1 MNNSSFDWRMMF
13 FQWSKLLAGFFLSLL
28 VFSTLA
34 NAQSLGTVTGTVTD
48 QSGAVV
54 PKAKVTL
61 LNQGTGETRATMSND
76 AGYFSLASI
85 TPGTYTLRVEVT
97 SFKSWEHRDI
107 PVRPGDLRDVSAT
120 LQIGTSTETVEIVTT
135 ADEIAPVDS
144 GERSTV
150 ITAKQIQNLG
160 LQGRDAT
167 ELVRTLPGFAAFGGG
182 GIQNSIADPGILQ
195 TGSGAL
201 GSGYTGNG
209 LGWRNGGTD
218 VSMDG
223 AHIIDIGCDCG
234 STTTVNGD
242 MVSEVKVQTSN
253 FAADSAKGPL
263 VVNVIGKSG
272 TTEYHGE
279 AYLHARDNGLNA
291 LDWAF
296 KHQMLINNSSS
307 PLKISPPSG
316 RFMYP
321 GAQIGGPVPG
331 TNKKLLFHTA
341 FEYYYQGGFAG
352 SGGGSIPGLIT
363 DTVPTLSMRQGI
375 FDLNPNVAS
384 DNTAFCTSGGNAS
397 APVCTT
403 MYNSTTGGNATTVAG
418 IAPGTSKFGW
428 TDSTG
433 ALGGTATT
441 ANIPTNA
448 FDAGGAIILANIPK
462 PNANPSATG
471 GFNYLEPVTQDQ
483 NGWMW
488 RTRADYNYSENS
500 KFYGTYQ
507 IQKETDITPIHLWWQ
522 PANSIK
528 FPGGLSSRDNSKT
541 ISGHYV
547 KIINSTLTNDLATGI
562 AYVNYPLKPNQ
573 PNAWSRATG
582 GIAGTAYPYAPGPYP
597 TKTTMMPQIGNGYWL
612 AGVPQMEQPDIFSAN
627 GGTFLWQKW
636 DYSIEDNVTKSY
648 KTHTI
653 KGGFFWERS
662 VNNQAAFNDFN
673 GNFQTTTVTWNASP
687 LQNCF
692 DGNTLC
698 GSNNPVANVL
708 LGTGSF
714 SQVNKLA
721 LDKEWE
727 PTYSGYGQDDWKV
740 TRRLTLNLGVRA
752 DHLGAW
758 RTSDG
763 SGVPTWTGDL
773 TTEFAGLAWS
783 GQGAKV
789 PITGRDVSTIIWQ
802 PRLGLAFDLHGN
814 GKTVLRGGWGEYG
827 YRDFPA
833 PIDLSQGAVQYNSTF
848 PIRLSFDPALGAG
861 RQYGVQ
867 GTVSSVPT
875 GCGHLLNITCGNT
888 SGLFLNDH
896 DQPVT
901 RNYNFTISQ
910 QLPWSSL
917 LEVAYVGSDSI
928 HGALQGGPQ
937 NLNVIPLG
945 AKFAATGCTALQP
958 TNPGGANQNN
968 EPGAPGCSGSVL
980 ANLYPFNSDYGSS
993 QINLG
998 RHLGKA
1004 NYNAMQASWVRN
1016 KGRITYNLNYT
1027 WSKALGTLGTS
1038 QLNGNSP
1045 DPTNLRHNYGVLSTD
1060 RSHIIN
1066 LSYVFQEGNPMHGKL
1081 GYALN
1086 GWSLSGITTWQSGP
1100 NLGSLGNVNLGLSGT
1115 GPTWFDPNYVPT
1127 GPNDHGA
1134 WGTYSINSTDYL
1146 GSPSPSVMP
1155 TVVCNPSAHLKA
1167 HQYFNAACFS
1177 GPTPTTNGPWQL
1189 PYIHGP
1195 AWFNSDLAVFKTF
1208 KVTER
1213 QNVEFRLSAFNF
1225 LNHALESFQ
1234 NQSNGD
1240 MTVHMDYQ
1248 CNGAVG
1254 SWSNPCPLGSGK
1266 YVVTNVPTGTFKLD
1280 GTNIATGY
1288 ASTKL
1293 GRRVLEISAKYTF

>member
-1 MNNSSFDWRMMF
+1 MNSSV
-13 FQWSKLLAGFFLSLL
+13 SKSNYKRFWWAKLSSFILGFLIL
-28 VFSTLA
+28 STLA
-34 NAQSLGTVTGTVTD
+34 NAQSLGTLTGIVTD
-48 QSGAVV
+48 QSGAIV
-54 PKAKVTL
+54 PKANVTL
-61 LNQGTGETRATMSND
+61 VNEGTGENRVTVTND
-76 AGYFSLASI
+76 AGYFSFASI
-85 TPGTYTLRVEVT
+85 TPGTYTVKVAVP
-97 SFKSWEHRDI
+97 SFKAWEHKGI
-107 PVRPGDLRDVSAT
+107 PVRPGDVRDVSAS
-120 LQIGTSTETVEIVTT
+120 LQIGASTETVEVVTT
-135 ADEIAPVDS
+135 ADEIAPTDS
-144 GERSTV
+144 GERSTT
-150 ITAKQIQNLG
+150 ITAKQIQNLT

-167 ELVRTLPGFAAFGGG
+167 ELVRTLPGFAAFSGG
-182 GIQNSIADPGILQ
+182 GIQNTVADPGILQ

-209 LGWRNGGTD
+209 MGWRNGGAD
-218 VSMDG
+218 ISMDG
-223 AHIIDIGCDCG
+223 AHIVDIGCDCG

-272 TTEYHGE
+272 TTAYHGE
-279 AYLHARDNGLNA
+279 AYLHARDNSLNS

-296 KHQMLINNSSS
+296 RHQMVINNASS
-307 PLKISPPSG
+307 PLKIAPPTG
-316 RFMYP
+316 RFLYP

-331 TNKKLLFHTA
+331 TKKKLLFHTA
-341 FEYYYQGGFAG
+341 YEYYYQAGFAG
-352 SGGGSIPGLIT
+352 SSGGSITGLIT

-375 FDLNPNVAS
+375 FDLNPNVAP
-384 DNTAFCTSGGNAS
+384 DNTAFCTSGGNGS

-403 MYNSTTGGNATTVAG
+403 MYNSTTGGNTTTVAG

-428 TDSTG
+428 TDTTG
-433 ALGGTATT
+433 TLGGTATT
-441 ANIPTNA
+441 ADIPTSA
-448 FDAGGAIILANIPK
+448 FDQGGAIFLANIPK

-471 GFNYLEPVTQDQ
+471 GFNYLDPVTQDQ

-488 RTRADYNYSENS
+488 RTRADYNYSDNS
-500 KFYGTYQ
+500 KFYATYQ
-507 IQKETDITPIHLWWQ
+507 IQKETDITPVHLWWT
-522 PANSIK
+522 PSNSIK
-528 FPGGLSSRDNSKT
+528 FPGGLSSVDNSKT

-547 KIINSTLTNDLATGI
+547 KIINPTLTNDLATGI

-573 PNAWSRATG
+573 KNAWSRATG

-636 DYSIEDNVTKSY
+636 DYSIEDNLTKSY

-662 VNNQAAFNDFN
+662 VNNQAAFNDYN

-687 LQNCF
+687 LSNCF
-692 DGNTLC
+692 DGNTVC

-708 LGTGSF
+708 LGTGNF

-727 PTYSGYGQDDWKV
+727 PTYSGYVQDDWKV
-740 TRRLTLNLGVRA
+740 TKRLTLNLGVRG

-773 TTEFAGLAWS
+773 TTKFAGLAWS

-789 PITGRDVSTIIWQ
+789 PITGRDVSMIIWQ
-802 PRLGLAFDLHGN
+802 PRLGLAFDLRGN

-833 PIDLSQGAVQYNSTF
+833 PVDLSQGAVQYNNTF
-848 PIRLSFDPALGAG
+848 PIRLSFDPALGPG

-928 HGALQGGPQ
+928 RAALQGGPQ
-937 NLNVIPLG
+937 NINVIPIG
-945 AKFAATGCTALQP
+945 AFFKSQGCTALQAD
-958 TNPGGANQNN
+958 NSSGNCAANV
-968 EPGAPGCSGSVL
+968 PAT
-980 ANLYPFNSDYGSS
+980 LYPYNSDYGSS

-1004 NYNAMQASWVRN
+1004 NYNAMQASWVRT
-1016 KGRITYNLNYT
+1016 KGRVTYNLNYT
-1027 WSKALGTLGTS
+1027 FSKALGTLGTS

-1045 DPTNLRHNYGVLSTD
+1045 DPTNLRHDYGVLSTD
-1060 RSHIIN
+1060 RSHIVN
-1066 LSYVFQEGNPMHGKL
+1066 LSYVLQEGDPIHNKL

-1100 NLGSLGNVNLGLSGT
+1100 NLGSLGNVNLGLNGT
-1115 GPTWFDPNYVPT
+1115 GPSYFSDAALTQWAGNYSLSS
-1127 GPNDHGA
+1127 
-1134 WGTYSINSTDYL
+1134 TYYL
-1146 GSPSPSVMP
+1146 GSPSPTLMP
-1155 TVVCNPSAHLKA
+1155 TVVCNPNAHLKA

-1177 GPTPTTNGPWQL
+1177 GPTPNTNGPWQL
-1189 PYIHGP
+1189 PYMHGP

-1240 MTVHMDYQ
+1240 MTISMNYE

-1254 SWSNPCPLGSGK
+1254 SQSNPCPLGSGQ
-1266 YVVTNVPTGTFKLD
+1266 YVVTNVPTGKYKLD
-1280 GTNIATGY
+1280 GSTIASGY

-1293 GRRVLEISAKYTF
+1293 GRRVLEMSARYTF